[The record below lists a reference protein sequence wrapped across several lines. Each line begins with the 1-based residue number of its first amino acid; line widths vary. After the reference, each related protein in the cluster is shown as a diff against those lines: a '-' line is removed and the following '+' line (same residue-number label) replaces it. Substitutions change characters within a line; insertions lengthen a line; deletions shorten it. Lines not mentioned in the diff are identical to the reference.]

1 MHEDGT
7 TGRSVQRIQHQRQP
21 ARSMRAG
28 VVRLLNRSRPLDVT
42 AAHQLARD
50 RNCEQNSDYPENY
63 YPLATRRILTRPF
76 DTTTAERF
84 IKCLLVRHDT
94 DLLVSHHHSE
104 KRINL
109 LEII

>member
-1 MHEDGT
+1 
-7 TGRSVQRIQHQRQP
+7 
-21 ARSMRAG
+21 MRTG

-84 IKCLLVRHDT
+84 IKCFLVRHDT
-94 DLLVSHHHSE
+94 DLLVSRHHSE

-109 LEII
+109 LGII